1 MSDAPDPEGF
11 FDADEAELRWRLL
24 QRAEE
29 IAQMGSWDLN
39 RDTREMVWSDNLFRI
54 FGFEPRTLV
63 PTVEFLFER
72 IHPADR
78 EYVEREVGR
87 ALTEGE
93 LQPLEYRIVRPDS
106 SLRHVHAHP
115 TLDEREGAKSGHIVG
130 ALRDISE
137 WRIAEEFR
145 DVVMDTIAE
154 GLYAMDGEAR
164 LIYMNSAAEE
174 MLGWRESELKGE
186 PIHETIHFQHADGS
200 PYPAEECPLLRVG
213 SEGRTLRMGDDAFTR
228 RDGTILEVAY
238 SAAPLHLGASDPGVV
253 VVFRDTTQE
262 RIEQNRVRRELDTLT
277 WLGRVRDALDED
289 RLVLYAQPIVSL
301 SGAPSREELL
311 LRMITP
317 AGEVVLPGSFLPTA
331 ERYGLIVEIDEWVAR
346 QATRLAAAGRR
357 IEANLSASSLANAD
371 FLRLIEAELQATGAD
386 PENLVFEITETA
398 LVENL
403 TAGEA
408 FARGLI
414 ETGCGVAL
422 DDFGTGFGS
431 FTYLKTLPIDF
442 LKIDIDFVRDLDS
455 NPSNLYL
462 VKAIVGLARDFGCQ
476 TIAEGVENARTLG
489 IVEELGVDFA
499 QGFHLGR
506 PAPIEMPR
514 QP

>member
-1 MSDAPDPEGF
+1 MNDTPGPEEF
-11 FDADEAELRWRLL
+11 FDADEVELRWRLL

-78 EYVEREVGR
+78 DHVEREVGR

-93 LQPLEYRIVRPDS
+93 LRPLEYRIVRPDNS
-106 SLRHVHAHP
+106 MRHVHALP

-154 GLYAMDGEAR
+154 GLYATDGEAR
-164 LIYMNSAAEE
+164 LIYMNSAAEK

-200 PYPAEECPLLRVG
+200 PFPAEDCPLLRVAT
-213 SEGRTLRMGDDAFTR
+213 EGRTMRMGDDAFTA
-228 RDGTILEVAY
+228 RDGTILEIAY

-253 VVFRDTTQE
+253 VVFRDTTLE

-277 WLGRVRDALDED
+277 WLGRVQDALDED
-289 RLVLYAQPIVSL
+289 RFVLYAQPIVPL
-301 SGAPSREELL
+301 SGGLDREELL
-311 LRMITP
+311 LRMVTP
-317 AGEVVLPGSFLPTA
+317 GGEVVPPGSFLPTA
-331 ERYGLIVEIDEWVAR
+331 ERYGLIVEIDEWVVR
-346 QATRLAAAGRR
+346 QAALRAAEGRR
-357 IEANLSASSLANAD
+357 IEANLSASSLASAD
-371 FLRLIEAELQATGAD
+371 FLALIEAELRAAGAD

-398 LVENL
+398 LVDNL

-408 FARGLI
+408 FARGLT

-431 FTYLKTLPIDF
+431 FTYLKSLPIGS

-455 NPSNLYL
+455 NPSNRYL

-476 TIAEGVENARTLG
+476 TIAEGVENARTLE
-489 IVEELGVDFA
+489 IVEEFGVDFA
-499 QGFHLGR
+499 QGFHVGR

-514 QP
+514 RP

>member
-1 MSDAPDPEGF
+1 MNDTPDPEGF
-11 FDADEAELRWRLL
+11 FDAGEADLRRRLL
-24 QRAEE
+24 ERAEE
-29 IAQMGSWDLN
+29 IAEVGSWDLN

-78 EYVEREVGR
+78 DHVEREIRR

-93 LQPLEYRIVRPDS
+93 LRPLEYRIVRPDS
-106 SLRHVHAHP
+106 SLRHVHALP
-115 TLDEREGAKSGHIVG
+115 TLVEREGAPSGHIVG

-154 GLYAMDGEAR
+154 GLYATDGEAR
-164 LIYMNSAAEE
+164 LIYMNSAAEQ

-186 PIHETIHFQHADGS
+186 PIHETIHFQHTDGS
-200 PYPAEECPLLRVG
+200 PFPVEDCPLMRVAT
-213 SEGRTLRMGDDAFTR
+213 EGRTLRMGDDAFTT

-253 VVFRDTTQE
+253 VVFRDTTLE
-262 RIEQNRVRRELDTLT
+262 RIEQNRVRRELDALT
-277 WLGRVRDALDED
+277 WLGRVQDALDED
-289 RLVLYAQPIVSL
+289 RFVLYTQPIVSL
-301 SGAPSREELL
+301 SGGPAREELL

-317 AGEVVLPGSFLPTA
+317 GGEVVSPGSFLPTA
-331 ERYGLIVEIDEWVAR
+331 ERYGLIVEIDEWVVR
-346 QATRLAAAGRR
+346 QATLLAAEGRS
-357 IEANLSASSLANAD
+357 IEANLSARSLGSAD
-371 FLRLIEAELQATGAD
+371 FLALIEAELQATGAD

-398 LVENL
+398 LVDNL

-408 FARGLI
+408 FARGLT

-431 FTYLKTLPIDF
+431 FTYLKSLPIGF
-442 LKIDIDFVRDLDS
+442 LKIDIEFVRDLES
-455 NPSNLYL
+455 NPSNRYL
-462 VKAIVGLARDFGCQ
+462 VKAIVGLARDFGCR
-476 TIAEGVENARTLG
+476 TIAEGVENARTLE
-489 IVEELGVDFA
+489 IVEEFGVDYA

-506 PAPIEMPR
+506 PAPIQMPR
-514 QP
+514 RP

>member
-1 MSDAPDPEGF
+1 
-11 FDADEAELRWRLL
+11 
-24 QRAEE
+24 
-29 IAQMGSWDLN
+29 MGSWDLN

-54 FGFEPRTLV
+54 FGFEPGTLV
-63 PTVEFLFER
+63 PTVEFLLER

-78 EYVEREVGR
+78 DHVEREVRR

-93 LQPLEYRIVRPDS
+93 LEPLEYRIVRPDS

-115 TLDEREGAKSGHIVG
+115 TLDEREGAESGHIVG

-137 WRIAEEFR
+137 WRVAEEFR

-154 GLYAMDGEAR
+154 GLYAMDSGAR

-174 MLGWRESELKGE
+174 MLGWREHELRGQS
-186 PIHETIHFQHADGS
+186 IHEAIHFQHADGS
-200 PYPAEECPLLRVG
+200 PFPAEECPLTRVATE
-213 SEGRTLRMGDDAFTR
+213 SRTLRMGDDAFTA

-253 VVFRDTTQE
+253 VVFRDTTRE
-262 RIEQNRVRRELDTLT
+262 RVEQNRVRRELDALT

-289 RLVLYAQPIVSL
+289 RFTLYSQPIVPL
-301 SGAPSREELL
+301 SGGPAREELL

-317 AGEVVLPGSFLPTA
+317 GGKLVLPGSFLPTA
-331 ERYGLIVEIDEWVAR
+331 ERYGLIVEIDEWVMR
-346 QATRLAAAGRR
+346 QAARLSAEGRM
-357 IEANLSASSLANAD
+357 IEANLSAGSLASAD
-371 FLRLIEAELQATGAD
+371 FLALIEAELQATGAD
-386 PENLVFEITETA
+386 PANLIFEITETA
-398 LVENL
+398 LVDNL

-408 FARGLI
+408 FARGLT

-431 FTYLKTLPIDF
+431 FTYLKKMPIEF
-442 LKIDIDFVRDLDS
+442 LKIDIDFVRDLDRSS
-455 NPSNLYL
+455 NQYL

-476 TIAEGVENARTLG
+476 TIAEGVENVRTLQ
-489 IVEELGVDFA
+489 IVEEFGVDFA

-506 PAPIEMPR
+506 PAPIEGLGPG
-514 QP
+514 